1 MDNTITIVTVV
12 YNDKNNIEKTIN
24 SVLNQS
30 YNSKEY
36 IVVDGKSTD
45 GTLEIVK
52 KYADQI
58 SVIVSEPDRGIY
70 DAMNKAVDL
79 AHNEWIIFMNS
90 GDVFAD
96 NDTLKNV
103 FNEPI
108 SKNIS
113 FIYSDFIVSND
124 SWKKKFIASYEN
136 GVLLHQSVIYK
147 KHLHELL
154 GKYIVPKIRKQS
166 QWQSQLQ

>member
-58 SVIVSEPDRGIY
+58 SVIVSEPIEVY
-70 DAMNKAVDL
+70 M
-79 AHNEWIIFMNS
+79 M
-90 GDVFAD
+90 
-96 NDTLKNV
+96 
-103 FNEPI
+103 
-108 SKNIS
+108 
-113 FIYSDFIVSND
+113 
-124 SWKKKFIASYEN
+124 
-136 GVLLHQSVIYK
+136 Q
-147 KHLHELL
+147 
-154 GKYIVPKIRKQS
+154 
-166 QWQSQLQ
+166 

>member
-1 MDNTITIVTVV
+1 MD
-12 YNDKNNIEKTIN
+12 Y
-24 SVLNQS
+24 
-30 YNSKEY
+30 
-36 IVVDGKSTD
+36 
-45 GTLEIVK
+45 
-52 KYADQI
+52 
-58 SVIVSEPDRGIY
+58 
-70 DAMNKAVDL
+70 
-79 AHNEWIIFMNS
+79 FMNS

-154 GKYIVPKIRKQS
+154 GKYIVTKSILYQTIFF
-166 QWQSQLQ
+166 LVTGCI

>member
-58 SVIVSEPDRGIY
+58 SVIVSVM
-70 DAMNKAVDL
+70 AAKDL
-79 AHNEWIIFMNS
+79 GSS
-90 GDVFAD
+90 GAPQF
-96 NDTLKNV
+96 
-103 FNEPI
+103 P
-108 SKNIS
+108 
-113 FIYSDFIVSND
+113 
-124 SWKKKFIASYEN
+124 
-136 GVLLHQSVIYK
+136 
-147 KHLHELL
+147 
-154 GKYIVPKIRKQS
+154 
-166 QWQSQLQ
+166 